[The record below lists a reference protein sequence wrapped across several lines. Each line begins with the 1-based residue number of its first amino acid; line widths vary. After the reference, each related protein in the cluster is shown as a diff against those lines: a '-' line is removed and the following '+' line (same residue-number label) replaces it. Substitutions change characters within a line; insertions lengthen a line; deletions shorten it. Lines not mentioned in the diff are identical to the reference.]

1 MTLSTLP
8 AAYIISLTP
17 AGSRLGRRIAQ
28 KMPEAVFWV
37 PVACHPN
44 YPEAQSLD
52 DLKSLFSE
60 AFLANH
66 PLICIMATGIVVRH
80 LAPLLKGKDVDP
92 AVVVVDEAGRFAI
105 SLLSGH
111 LGGANDLA
119 RTVGNLIG
127 AVPVITTATDVQGL
141 PALDTLAPRLGLRLE
156 NLRAV
161 KEIHMA
167 LLRGQPVRLVDPES
181 LLQSELSDYQ
191 GLFELLPETTDAFQ
205 KPGPA
210 VYVGC
215 RDYQWPE
222 GWLRLRPKNLMA
234 GMGCNKG
241 TPVEEVLELVEHT
254 FGRCKLSL
262 LSLHT
267 LATVDAKKAEP
278 GLLAAAQRLGVNF
291 TWYTK
296 EELQQI
302 QVPNPSAMVQR
313 HMGVASVCEA
323 AALKAAGSTMLL
335 VPKQKTANVTLAV
348 AQVG

>member
-1 MTLSTLP
+1 
-8 AAYIISLTP
+8 
-17 AGSRLGRRIAQ
+17 
-28 KMPEAVFWV
+28 
-37 PVACHPN
+37 
-44 YPEAQSLD
+44 
-52 DLKSLFSE
+52 
-60 AFLANH
+60 
-66 PLICIMATGIVVRH
+66 
-80 LAPLLKGKDVDP
+80 
-92 AVVVVDEAGRFAI
+92 
-105 SLLSGH
+105 
-111 LGGANDLA
+111 
-119 RTVGNLIG
+119 
-127 AVPVITTATDVQGL
+127 
-141 PALDTLAPRLGLRLE
+141 
-156 NLRAV
+156 
-161 KEIHMA
+161 MA

-241 TPVEEVLELVEHT
+241 TPVEEILELVEHT
-254 FGRCKLSL
+254 FGRFKLSL

-267 LATVDAKKAEP
+267 LATIDAKKAEP

>member
-1 MTLSTLP
+1 
-8 AAYIISLTP
+8 
-17 AGSRLGRRIAQ
+17 
-28 KMPEAVFWV
+28 
-37 PVACHPN
+37 
-44 YPEAQSLD
+44 
-52 DLKSLFSE
+52 
-60 AFLANH
+60 
-66 PLICIMATGIVVRH
+66 
-80 LAPLLKGKDVDP
+80 
-92 AVVVVDEAGRFAI
+92 
-105 SLLSGH
+105 
-111 LGGANDLA
+111 
-119 RTVGNLIG
+119 
-127 AVPVITTATDVQGL
+127 
-141 PALDTLAPRLGLRLE
+141 
-156 NLRAV
+156 
-161 KEIHMA
+161 
-167 LLRGQPVRLVDPES
+167 VDPES
-181 LLQSELSDYQ
+181 RLQSELSDYQ
-191 GLFELLPETTDAFQ
+191 GLFELLPETTEAFQ

-222 GWLRLRPKNLMA
+222 GWLRLRPKILMA

-241 TPVEEVLELVEHT
+241 TPVEEVLELVERT

-335 VPKQKTANVTLAV
+335 VPKQKTTNVTLAV